1 MSSALP
7 RPFLHLAHANL
18 AAQSAE
24 QLGLAAVPLVAV
36 MAYGAGAAE
45 TGLLAA
51 VQTLPFLLLAM
62 PLGLLADRMPR
73 RRLMLRAEVL
83 RALSLLLMLAVLAA
97 PWSARMGIAGMA
109 LLGFIGAIGTV
120 AFSVA
125 APALVPELVPREA
138 LARANG
144 RIELARSAAFA
155 AGPAVAGALVA
166 WTGAGAAFVL
176 AAALSVAA
184 VALLWKLPEPAR
196 RMPAARHPWTELR
209 EGARFVLRHAW
220 LRPMLLTGAIFNI
233 AWFVLQAGYVPHAVR
248 ALGLGAQG
256 VGLTLAMYGAGMVA
270 GALLTP
276 RIAARTSPGRAIRVG
291 PFSAV
296 LAAVLMA
303 STLQWP
309 SAGLA
314 ALSLFVFGAGPM
326 VWTIS
331 STTLRQGVT
340 PAGMLGRVSAVFL
353 TVNAGARPVGAALGA
368 GAGALW
374 GEAGCLLLALAGFVL
389 QAAVI
394 ALAKLDAAPSDAALR
409 SPT

>member
-1 MSSALP
+1 MSSSLP

-45 TGLLAA
+45 TGMLAA

-83 RALSLLLMLAVLAA
+83 RALSLVLMLAVLAV

-176 AAALSVAA
+176 AAALSAAA

-196 RMPAARHPWTELR
+196 RVPAARHPWTELR

-220 LRPMLLTGAIFNI
+220 LRPMLLTGAVFNI

-303 STLQWP
+303 STLRWP

>member
-1 MSSALP
+1 MSSTLP

-24 QLGLAAVPLVAV
+24 QLGLAAVPLLAV

-51 VQTLPFLLLAM
+51 VQTLPCLLLAM

-176 AAALSVAA
+176 AAALSTAA

-209 EGARFVLRHAW
+209 EGARFVLSHAW

-276 RIAARTSPGRAIRVG
+276 RIAARMSPGRAIRVG

-314 ALSLFVFGAGPM
+314 ASSLFVFGAGPM

-394 ALAKLDAAPSDAALR
+394 ALAKLDAAPSNAALR

>member
-176 AAALSVAA
+176 AAALSAAA

-196 RMPAARHPWTELR
+196 RMHAARHPWTELR

-220 LRPMLLTGAIFNI
+220 LRPMLLTGAVFNI

-276 RIAARTSPGRAIRVG
+276 RIAARMSPGSAIRVG

-314 ALSLFVFGAGPM
+314 AFSLFVFGAGPM

-331 STTLRQGVT
+331 STTLRQRVT

-394 ALAKLDAAPSDAALR
+394 ALAKLDAASSDAALR

>member
-1 MSSALP
+1 MSSTLP

-36 MAYGAGAAE
+36 MAYGAGATE

-125 APALVPELVPREA
+125 APALVPELVPREV

-276 RIAARTSPGRAIRVG
+276 RIAARTSQGRAIRVG

-394 ALAKLDAAPSDAALR
+394 ALAKLDAAPSEAALR

>member
-1 MSSALP
+1 MSSTLP

-24 QLGLAAVPLVAV
+24 QLGLAAVPLLAV

-155 AGPAVAGALVA
+155 QFGPRM
-166 WTGAGAAFVL
+166 
-176 AAALSVAA
+176 
-184 VALLWKLPEPAR
+184 AR
-196 RMPAARHPWTELR
+196 
-209 EGARFVLRHAW
+209 
-220 LRPMLLTGAIFNI
+220 
-233 AWFVLQAGYVPHAVR
+233 
-248 ALGLGAQG
+248 
-256 VGLTLAMYGAGMVA
+256 
-270 GALLTP
+270 
-276 RIAARTSPGRAIRVG
+276 
-291 PFSAV
+291 
-296 LAAVLMA
+296 A
-303 STLQWP
+303 S
-309 SAGLA
+309 
-314 ALSLFVFGAGPM
+314 
-326 VWTIS
+326 
-331 STTLRQGVT
+331 
-340 PAGMLGRVSAVFL
+340 
-353 TVNAGARPVGAALGA
+353 
-368 GAGALW
+368 
-374 GEAGCLLLALAGFVL
+374 C
-389 QAAVI
+389 
-394 ALAKLDAAPSDAALR
+394 
-409 SPT
+409 

>member
-7 RPFLHLAHANL
+7 RSFLHLAHANL

-109 LLGFIGAIGTV
+109 LLGFVGAIGTV

-176 AAALSVAA
+176 AAALSAAA
-184 VALLWKLPEPAR
+184 VALLWELPEPAR

-248 ALGLGAQG
+248 ALGLGARG

-276 RIAARTSPGRAIRVG
+276 RIATRMSPGSAIRVG

-296 LAAVLMA
+296 LAAALMA
-303 STLQWP
+303 STLHWP
-309 SAGLA
+309 SAALA
-314 ALSLFVFGAGPM
+314 AFSLFVFGAGPM

-368 GAGALW
+368 AAGALW

>member
-176 AAALSVAA
+176 AAALSAAA

-209 EGARFVLRHAW
+209 EGARFVLSHAW

-276 RIAARTSPGRAIRVG
+276 RIAAHMSPGRAIRVG

-303 STLQWP
+303 STLQWS

-314 ALSLFVFGAGPM
+314 AFSLFVFGAGPM

-394 ALAKLDAAPSDAALR
+394 ALAKLDAAPSEAALR

>member
-1 MSSALP
+1 MSSSLP

-176 AAALSVAA
+176 ATALSAAA

-233 AWFVLQAGYVPHAVR
+233 AWFVLQAGYVPYAVR
-248 ALGLGAQG
+248 VLGLGAQA
-256 VGLTLAMYGAGMVA
+256 VGFTLAMYGAGMVA
-270 GALLTP
+270 GALLTS
-276 RIAARTSPGRAIRVG
+276 RVLARLPFGRAIQVG
-291 PFSAV
+291 PAV
-296 LAAVLMA
+296 AVVAAAAMA
-303 STLQWP
+303 ATLVVP
-309 SAGLA
+309 AASLA
-314 ALSLFVFGAGPM
+314 ALSFFLFGAGPM
-326 VWTIS
+326 VWTITT
-331 STTLRQGVT
+331 TTLRQSVT
-340 PAGMLGRVSAVFL
+340 ASAMLGRVSAVFL
-353 TVNAGARPVGAALGA
+353 TVNAGARPIGAALG
-368 GAGALW
+368 GAVGAAW
-374 GEAGCLLLALAGFVL
+374 GEPACLLLALAGFVL
-389 QAAVI
+389 QAGIIFASRI
-394 ALAKLDAAPSDAALR
+394 AGLHRLPVAAA
-409 SPT
+409 

>member
-1 MSSALP
+1 M
-7 RPFLHLAHANL
+7 
-18 AAQSAE
+18 
-24 QLGLAAVPLVAV
+24 
-36 MAYGAGAAE
+36 
-45 TGLLAA
+45 
-51 VQTLPFLLLAM
+51 
-62 PLGLLADRMPR
+62 
-73 RRLMLRAEVL
+73 
-83 RALSLLLMLAVLAA
+83 
-97 PWSARMGIAGMA
+97 
-109 LLGFIGAIGTV
+109 
-120 AFSVA
+120 
-125 APALVPELVPREA
+125 
-138 LARANG
+138 
-144 RIELARSAAFA
+144 
-155 AGPAVAGALVA
+155 AGALVA

-176 AAALSVAA
+176 AAALSAAA

-220 LRPMLLTGAIFNI
+220 LRPMLLTGAVFNI

-303 STLQWP
+303 STLHWP
-309 SAGLA
+309 SAALA
-314 ALSLFVFGAGPM
+314 AFSLFVFGAGPM
-326 VWTIS
+326 VWTIN

-368 GAGALW
+368 AAGALW

>member
-62 PLGLLADRMPR
+62 PLGLLADRLPR

-303 STLQWP
+303 STLRWP

-314 ALSLFVFGAGPM
+314 ASSLFVFGAGPM

-389 QAAVI
+389 QAAMI

>member
-1 MSSALP
+1 MSSTLP

-83 RALSLLLMLAVLAA
+83 RALSLVLMLAVLAA

-176 AAALSVAA
+176 AAALSAAA

-196 RMPAARHPWTELR
+196 RVPAARHPWTELR

-303 STLQWP
+303 STLRWP

-368 GAGALW
+368 AAGALW

-394 ALAKLDAAPSDAALR
+394 ALAKLDAAPSEAALR

>member
-1 MSSALP
+1 MSSTLP

-36 MAYGAGAAE
+36 MAYGAGATE

-125 APALVPELVPREA
+125 APALVPELVPREV

-176 AAALSVAA
+176 AAALSAAA

-276 RIAARTSPGRAIRVG
+276 RIAARTSQGRAIRVG

-394 ALAKLDAAPSDAALR
+394 ALAKLDAAPSEAALR

>member
-155 AGPAVAGALVA
+155 AGPAVAGA
-166 WTGAGAAFVL
+166 F
-176 AAALSVAA
+176 AA

-196 RMPAARHPWTELR
+196 RVPAARHPWTELR

-276 RIAARTSPGRAIRVG
+276 RIAARTSPGSAIRVG

-303 STLQWP
+303 STLRWP

-374 GEAGCLLLALAGFVL
+374 GEAGCLLLALAGFML

-394 ALAKLDAAPSDAALR
+394 ALAKLDAAPSDEALR

>member
-7 RPFLHLAHANL
+7 RPFLNLAHANL

-36 MAYGAGAAE
+36 MAYGGGAAE

-176 AAALSVAA
+176 AAALSAAA

-220 LRPMLLTGAIFNI
+220 LRPMLLTGAVFNI

-303 STLQWP
+303 STLRWP
-309 SAGLA
+309 SAALA
-314 ALSLFVFGAGPM
+314 AFSLFVFGAGPM

>member
-1 MSSALP
+1 MSFTLP

-36 MAYGAGAAE
+36 MAYGAGATE

-73 RRLMLRAEVL
+73 QRLMLSAEVL

-176 AAALSVAA
+176 AAALSAAA

>member
-1 MSSALP
+1 MSSTLP

-24 QLGLAAVPLVAV
+24 QLGLAAVPLLAV

-166 WTGAGAAFVL
+166 WTGAAAAFVL
-176 AAALSVAA
+176 AAALSAAA

-209 EGARFVLRHAW
+209 EGARFVLSHAW
-220 LRPMLLTGAIFNI
+220 LRLMLLTGAIFNI

-256 VGLTLAMYGAGMVA
+256 VGLTLAMYGAGMVV

-276 RIAARTSPGRAIRVG
+276 HIAARTSPGRAIRVG

-303 STLQWP
+303 STLRWP

-394 ALAKLDAAPSDAALR
+394 ALAKLDAAPSEAALR

>member
-1 MSSALP
+1 MSSSLP

-97 PWSARMGIAGMA
+97 PWSARLGIAGMA

-166 WTGAGAAFVL
+166 WTGAGAAFML

-196 RMPAARHPWTELR
+196 RVPAARHPWTELR

-220 LRPMLLTGAIFNI
+220 LRPMLLTGAVFNI

-291 PFSAV
+291 PFGAV

-303 STLQWP
+303 STLRWP

-394 ALAKLDAAPSDAALR
+394 ALAKLDAASSDEALR

>member
-176 AAALSVAA
+176 AAALSAAA

-196 RMPAARHPWTELR
+196 RMLAARHPWTELR

-303 STLQWP
+303 STLRWP
-309 SAGLA
+309 SAALA
-314 ALSLFVFGAGPM
+314 ASSLFVFGAGPM

>member
-83 RALSLLLMLAVLAA
+83 RALSLVLMLAVLAA

-176 AAALSVAA
+176 AAVLSVAA
-184 VALLWKLPEPAR
+184 VALLWKLPEPTR

>member
-45 TGLLAA
+45 TGLLAT
-51 VQTLPFLLLAM
+51 VQTLPFLLLAL

-97 PWSARMGIAGMA
+97 PWSVRMGIAGMA

-176 AAALSVAA
+176 AAALSAAA

-303 STLQWP
+303 STLRWP
-309 SAGLA
+309 SAALA

-368 GAGALW
+368 AAGALW

-394 ALAKLDAAPSDAALR
+394 ALAKLDAAPSESALR

>member
-1 MSSALP
+1 MPSTLP

-125 APALVPELVPREA
+125 APALVPELVPRDA

-176 AAALSVAA
+176 AAALSAAA
-184 VALLWKLPEPAR
+184 VALLWTLPEPAR

-248 ALGLGAQG
+248 ALGLGARG

-276 RIAARTSPGRAIRVG
+276 RIAARMRSGSAIRVG

-296 LAAVLMA
+296 LAAALMA
-303 STLQWP
+303 STLHWP
-309 SAGLA
+309 SAALA
-314 ALSLFVFGAGPM
+314 ASSLFVFGAGPM

-368 GAGALW
+368 AAGALW

>member
-36 MAYGAGAAE
+36 MSYGAGAAE

-176 AAALSVAA
+176 AAALSAAA

-209 EGARFVLRHAW
+209 EGARFVLSHAW

-233 AWFVLQAGYVPHAVR
+233 AWFVLQASYVPHAVR

-303 STLQWP
+303 STLRWP

-394 ALAKLDAAPSDAALR
+394 ALAKLDAAPSAAALR